1 MEGLDLSV
9 ATNVEKNGTLRCVEP
24 FLRTGNV
31 EVWGESRRV
40 HINLRE

>member
-24 FLRTGNV
+24 FLRNV